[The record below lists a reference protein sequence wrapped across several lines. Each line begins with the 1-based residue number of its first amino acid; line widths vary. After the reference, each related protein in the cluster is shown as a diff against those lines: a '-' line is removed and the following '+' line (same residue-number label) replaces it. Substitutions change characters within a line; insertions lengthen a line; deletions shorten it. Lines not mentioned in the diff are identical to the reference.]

1 MVVSQAPEPCY
12 FSNCNTTGEDS
23 KEKVNVKY
31 KDD

>member
-1 MVVSQAPEPCY
+1 MVAPQTAEPCY
-12 FSNCNTTGEDS
+12 FSSSHTTGEDR

>member
-1 MVVSQAPEPCY
+1 MVAPQTAEPCY
-12 FSNCNTTGEDS
+12 FSNSYRTGEDR

>member
-1 MVVSQAPEPCY
+1 MVIPQASKSCY
-12 FSNCNTTGEDS
+12 FSNFYTTGEDR